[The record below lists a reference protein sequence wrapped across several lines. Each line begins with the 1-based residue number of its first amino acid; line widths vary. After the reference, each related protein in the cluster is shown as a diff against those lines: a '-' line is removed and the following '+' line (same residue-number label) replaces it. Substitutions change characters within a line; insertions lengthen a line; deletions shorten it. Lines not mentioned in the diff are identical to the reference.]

1 MTEKVVGIHVR
12 TSWCDSVAP
21 DVATLSLELSISPHL
36 MLEKAGEG
44 PCDSVASDVATLAR
58 AARVSPHVG
67 RSGLRAQGC
76 RGSVP
81 QGEKNV
87 ARALDTGQALATD
100 ALPADVTIRPHNY
113 IV

>member
-21 DVATLSLELSISPHL
+21 DVATLSLELSISPLL
-36 MLEKAGEG
+36 MLEKSRKG
-44 PCDSVASDVATLAR
+44 PMRQCRLRCRDIVARGTGVT
-58 AARVSPHVG
+58 HVG
-67 RSGLRAQGC
+67 GSGLRAQGC
-76 RGSVP
+76 RKSVP
-81 QGEKNV
+81 QGEKDL

-100 ALPADVTIRPHNY
+100 ALPAAVTIRPHNH

>member
-44 PCDSVASDVATLAR
+44 PCDSVAPDVATLSR

-67 RSGLRAQGC
+67 RSGLRTQGC

-100 ALPADVTIRPHNY
+100 ALPAAVTIRPHNY